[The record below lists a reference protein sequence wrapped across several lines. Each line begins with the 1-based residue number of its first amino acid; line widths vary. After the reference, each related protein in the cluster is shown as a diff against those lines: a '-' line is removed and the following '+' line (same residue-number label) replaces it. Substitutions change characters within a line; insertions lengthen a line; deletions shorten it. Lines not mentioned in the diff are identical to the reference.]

1 MGGMSA
7 ISSMVWNRACYGG
20 GEVPRQG
27 DKRLAALLHFHGAA
41 MNGGVLH
48 ATQFCSKSELREAR
62 LGYEYFR
69 LHEAVALIAK
79 AESLLKEPEPPG
91 DFEQALDS
99 EYYRVVADSKLS
111 ARFEAQYAAKPDDFA
126 PVQ

>member
-1 MGGMSA
+1 MDRMSA
-7 ISSMVWNRACYGG
+7 TSPVVWNRAYYGG
-20 GEVPRQG
+20 GEAPRQG

-62 LGYEYFR
+62 LGYSYFQ
-69 LHEAVALIAK
+69 LHEAVALLDK
-79 AESLLKEPEPPG
+79 AELLLKGQESLG

-99 EYYRVVADSKLS
+99 ECHRVAGDSKLS